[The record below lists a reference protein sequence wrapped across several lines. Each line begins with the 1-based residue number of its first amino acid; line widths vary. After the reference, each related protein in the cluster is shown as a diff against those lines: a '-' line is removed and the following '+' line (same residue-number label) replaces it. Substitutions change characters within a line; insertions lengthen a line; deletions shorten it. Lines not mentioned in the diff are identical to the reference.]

1 MTLLPPTRRLPPT
14 AVAAFLGAALA
25 VFAAGC
31 GTAPPRAV
39 DGLLVAAGGQLLISD
54 GSVDLVAFDGPP
66 DPVVAVTASGGRV
79 VAATAGGGLTTS
91 SSSAGQPRAWGNLVR
106 PPGLAAGPPLMAL
119 SPLGRELALAVGELQ
134 GERFDLVL
142 VDIGTGTSRPIAVE
156 RGLNGPPAWLG
167 PATIAID
174 VIGPAGNSEI
184 ATIDVTGS
192 SGVTDES
199 VAATV
204 VSATADGLRVAFDDP
219 SGDVLVG
226 DAATWRRGSL
236 ESMTRIRR
244 RESSPVESLAI
255 SPDGGRL
262 GVVRRADTG
271 TPTLELFSALEHGWT
286 SVRTRE
292 LTGDGPISIAWLR

>member
-1 MTLLPPTRRLPPT
+1 MRLLPPTRRPPPT

-91 SSSAGQPRAWGNLVR
+91 SSLAGQPRAWGNLVR

-119 SPLGRELALAVGELQ
+119 SPFGRELALAVGELQ

-142 VDIGTGTSRPIAVE
+142 LDIGTGTSRAIAVE
-156 RGLNGPPAWLG
+156 RGLNGPPAWIG
-167 PATIAID
+167 PATVAID

-192 SGVTDES
+192 GVTDER
-199 VAATV
+199 VVATV

-236 ESMTRIRR
+236 EAMTRIRG
-244 RESSPVESLAI
+244 REGSPVESLAI
-255 SPDGGRL
+255 SPDGRRL
-262 GVVRRADTG
+262 AVVRRDDTG
-271 TPTLELFSALEHGWT
+271 TPTLELFSALEHVWT
-286 SVRTRE
+286 RVRTHD